1 MANKYTD
8 AVHKLI
14 LPGKGR
20 DRVTTKAVLTA
31 MAWHT
36 DNKSGV
42 FWGSYSLFAHEAN
55 CSRDAVRESIQKLIE
70 LGLLTITGEKPT
82 RFGPCH
88 MFKMNYDVI
97 VKYSDQV
104 AEVPSGSPTGLED
117 DQAGEEP
124 SGSNTHYQVAEP
136 QHQGVEPSDQVAL
149 PLKNSSLNSSLN
161 SSFNSSSHDKP
172 YASLRPLRGDHS
184 MEAPSVRP
192 GEPGPFSTNFLSQ
205 LEEEDSQPAPV
216 HTTPPAPVREAVRPA
231 PAQIVK
237 RTNGHRFAQTYN
249 GLKCLACKTGW
260 SQYEDKGRKPCPNE
274 EMEIEAVD
282 APKEPKAKPEIE
294 QITNPV
300 RTHDWT
306 KNRDVCCVCQASR
319 DEARYEGIACETAEG
334 TGA

>member
-1 MANKYTD
+1 MANKFTD

-20 DRVTTKAVLTA
+20 DRVTTKAVLAA

-42 FWGSYSLFAHEAN
+42 FWGSYALFAQEAN
-55 CSRDAVRESIQKLIE
+55 CSRDAVRESIPKLIE
-70 LGLLTITGEKPT
+70 LGLLTIIGKKPT

-104 AEVPSGSPTGLED
+104 AEAASGSPAGLED

-124 SGSNTHYQVAEP
+124 GGFATHYQVAEP
-136 QHQGVEPSDQVAL
+136 HHQGVEPSHQVAR

-161 SSFNSSSHDKP
+161 SSFNSSSHDKQ

-192 GEPGPFSTNFLSQ
+192 GEPGPVDPTDLARLVKDVESPSPVNPKIRV
-205 LEEEDSQPAPV
+205 EVPARSLWDDEVEIP
-216 HTTPPAPVREAVRPA
+216 HDPRFPECKCGWAARAGRKCIYCKSEKKTTPKEMPE
-231 PAQIVK
+231 VK
-237 RTNGHRFAQTYN
+237 F
-249 GLKCLACKTGW
+249 
-260 SQYEDKGRKPCPNE
+260 D
-274 EMEIEAVD
+274 
-282 APKEPKAKPEIE
+282 
-294 QITNPV
+294 NPV

-306 KNRDVCCVCQASR
+306 KNKDVCCVCQASR
-319 DEARYEGIACETAEG
+319 DEARYGGIACETAEG